1 MQQGEDRGFAKNSVF
16 FFIARAID
24 VLTGIISIVL
34 IARYLGSQIYGEYA
48 FILAYVGSI
57 IPLAYFGLERISIR
71 ELSKNRERAQEYLG
85 AIIISR
91 WIMSLGALVIFT
103 VTLLFVHIN
112 NHLFIAIIIVLT
124 AELFNASASA
134 FSAVFIAYE
143 RMQYETLIT
152 TMWKGAYLLLLTIT
166 IYADKGINGICSALM
181 LSNALRALISIIAVR
196 KRFAKPAYSFNYPL
210 IKNIIKDSMVLGIS
224 VLFAIWYLKSGLI
237 LIRFFKDPVQVA
249 FFQISQSAV
258 IQSRIIAISI
268 SVSLF
273 PMISKLAKMSS
284 EGSQKISEVY
294 EKAYNTLLVVAL
306 SMTIF
311 FIAFAKEIILLLFGH
326 KYANAAFTFKVTSL
340 AIIPLFITSLNEYFY
355 ISYHE
360 QRYITLSWLI
370 CLVFNI
376 LCSTVLIPGY
386 GSTGA
391 ALSFTFGLIALSF
404 IHAFFSSRAG
414 LSFIKISPIKLS
426 IFLLISL
433 IIFGF
438 VDEGQALFI
447 RFLIVFSVITTV
459 LVYWRYKGWLKT
471 IVIH

>member
-1 MQQGEDRGFAKNSVF
+1 MQQGEVRGFAKNSVF
-16 FFIARAID
+16 FFIARTID

-57 IPLAYFGLERISIR
+57 IPLAYFGLDRISIR

-91 WIMSLGALVIFT
+91 WIMSLGALIIFA

-112 NHLFIAIIIVLT
+112 NHLFIAIIIVLI

-143 RMQYETLIT
+143 RIQYETLIT
-152 TMWKGAYLLLLTIT
+152 TMWKGIYLVLLAIT
-166 IYADKGINGICSALM
+166 IYADKGINGVCSALM
-181 LSNALRALISIIAVR
+181 LSNALRALISITAVR
-196 KRFAKPAYSFNYPL
+196 KRFVRPAYSFNYPL

-224 VLFAIWYLKSGLI
+224 VLFAVWYLKSGLI
-237 LIRFFKDPVQVA
+237 LVRFFKDPVQVA

-273 PMISKLAKMSS
+273 PMISKLAKMPAES
-284 EGSQKISEVY
+284 SQKISEVY

-311 FIAFAKEIILLLFGH
+311 FIGFAKEIILLLFGH
-326 KYANAAFTFKVTSL
+326 KYTDATFTFKVTSL
-340 AIIPLFITSLNEYFY
+340 AILPLFITSLNEYFF

-370 CLVFNI
+370 CLVLTI
-376 LCSTVLIPGY
+376 LCNTVLIPEY

-404 IHAFFSSRAG
+404 THAFFSSRAG
-414 LSFIKISPIKLS
+414 LSFIKTAPIKLS
-426 IFLLISL
+426 IFLLVSL

-438 VDEGQALFI
+438 VHEGQTLFI
-447 RFLIVFSVITTV
+447 RFLIVFSVIATV
-459 LVYWRYKGWLKT
+459 LVYWRYRVFHRLT
-471 IVIH
+471 SN